1 MQAISGELL
10 ASFYLFHACCP
21 KDAMKLHAAG
31 RPIPRADLPDPPG
44 FAPIPVSDAPQAC
57 YSCLSC
63 NRIWYDLQAPTSASK
78 GAAVASATTPAAS
91 AAATHAA
98 QVPGGAV
105 GAEGPRAQ
113 AARSAASPPKATRQT
128 SATMSVQEKQLAG
141 LLKRQVFHSCVCSAC
156 ITSIP
161 FQTLFK
167 QAALAAKQQGQ
178 TDTAKEYLK

>member
-1 MQAISGELL
+1 MQAISGEPL
-10 ASFYLFHACCP
+10 ASFYFFHACCL

-57 YSCLSC
+57 YFCLSC
-63 NRIWYDLQAPTSASK
+63 NRIWYDLQAPAPTSASK

-91 AAATHAA
+91 AAASHAA
-98 QVPGGAV
+98 QVPGGAG

-156 ITSIP
+156 LYCFNLLSDFVQTSSP
-161 FQTLFK
+161 GSQTT
-167 QAALAAKQQGQ
+167 GS
-178 TDTAKEYLK
+178 D